1 MKVVDMTQILSK
13 EDKASHKPPKVGHK
27 GKRKEDIYTN
37 FCEKKRLSFSTLT
50 RSWTQRKRK
59 EEIDGYKKF
68 KVLR

>member
-37 FCEKKRLSFSTLT
+37 FCEKKKKMKLLNSDPKLDAKEKE
-50 RSWTQRKRK
+50 RSQRN
-59 EEIDGYKKF
+59 
-68 KVLR
+68 